1 MDVDSIFGLFGFEK
15 NHDKNLNK
23 TKEELN
29 SFKESPQFKIG
40 MFKKMIWNGRSFK
53 DQVLKF
59 LKKSEE
65 FIELESDVGEAGD
78 YMMYTRSYFW
88 VQECNLEDEEWQ
100 DAIEYYIDE
109 EFIVCIKLCIK
120 YFEEIEEFEKCA
132 FLKKIQTYTEK
143 QNFLNQLKDP

>member
-1 MDVDSIFGLFGFEK
+1 MNIDNIFGLFGFEK

-23 TKEELN
+23 TKEEVN
-29 SFKESPQFKIG
+29 SFKESPQFKVG

-65 FIELESDVGEAGD
+65 FTELESDVGEAGD

-88 VQECNLEDEEWQ
+88 VQECNLKDEEWQ

>member
-1 MDVDSIFGLFGFEK
+1 
-15 NHDKNLNK
+15 
-23 TKEELN
+23 
-29 SFKESPQFKIG
+29 
-40 MFKKMIWNGRSFK
+40 
-53 DQVLKF
+53 
-59 LKKSEE
+59 
-65 FIELESDVGEAGD
+65 
-78 YMMYTRSYFW
+78 MMYTRSYFW

-132 FLKKIQTYTEK
+132 FLKELQTYTEK